1 MNYEDI
7 INDLEGQARRLVA
20 FTGLPWNEACLT
32 FHKTKRQIRTH
43 STLQVRKPIYRDS
56 MGAWQPYAK
65 YLGPLM
71 NKLGICENADVGQQ
85 RKKAG

>member
-1 MNYEDI
+1 
-7 INDLEGQARRLVA
+7 
-20 FTGLPWNEACLT
+20 
-32 FHKTKRQIRTH
+32 
-43 STLQVRKPIYRDS
+43 